1 MLILKFFSPF
11 NSSFIGS
18 YLGICL
24 EAEKLLDNEKK
35 TYILI
40 AELPIFFVLEKRV
53 YIGWVLFLIFAKHKY
68 KI

>member
-1 MLILKFFSPF
+1 M
-11 NSSFIGS
+11 
-18 YLGICL
+18 GICL

-53 YIGWVLFLIFAKHKY
+53 YIGWVLFLIFSKHKY